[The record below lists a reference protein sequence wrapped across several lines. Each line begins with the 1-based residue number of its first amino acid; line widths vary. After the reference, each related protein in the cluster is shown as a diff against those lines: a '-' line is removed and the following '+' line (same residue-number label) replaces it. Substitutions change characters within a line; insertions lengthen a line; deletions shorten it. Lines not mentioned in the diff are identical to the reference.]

1 MYIEER
7 EEDEETEERVRPI
20 DCLRGAA
27 FNRDDEEFGGCLC
40 LSVWLCVLLY
50 FTITNTVTTAV

>member
-40 LSVWLCVLLY
+40 LSLLLY